1 MSLSFTQVV
10 ACNNLLALRSF
21 STFLFN
27 YSLHESPNF
36 IERLA
41 IGAAEKWIE
50 LRARKEFIELKQSME
65 EMEDKTSINLK
76 GCRTAIFTVL
86 YLATDKQ
93 LTFSSGKDLFKLI
106 SDTELEFEK
115 VKNPKEETAYAT
127 IHAANFGTDPVPTVP
142 STDLDVHGRPK

>member
-27 YSLHESPNF
+27 YSLHEKPNL

-50 LRARKEFIELKQSME
+50 LRARKEFIELKQALDT
-65 EMEDKTSINLK
+65 MEDKGSIKLK
-76 GCRTAIFTVL
+76 GCRTAVFTVL
-86 YLATDKQ
+86 YLASNKE
-93 LTFSSGKDLFKLI
+93 LTFSSGKELFKMI

-115 VKNPKEETAYAT
+115 IKNPREETAYAT
-127 IHAANFGTDPVPTVP
+127 LHAADFGTDPVLPQSSP
-142 STDLDVHGRPK
+142 DPELHGGSK